1 MKRSLGAIIA
11 IAAVFLAVSSTS
23 AQQLSDEE
31 IENTLQIMR
40 DNGVSEAQLEE
51 HRKNFEKM
59 NAAMAAAAEK
69 SAAAVVP
76 PIPDYQQQDRDNFER
91 DYGDA
96 PDASVTFKGET
107 YALKVTNCSWAEDW
121 YLIDAKA
128 APGTTGAVFSAVKN
142 SSPDG
147 SAYSTID
154 FQVGD
159 YRASQNLDDVPF
171 DGETYRF
178 EGALDVSGPGGV
190 AKDQINI
197 SAVCAK

>member
-1 MKRSLGAIIA
+1 MKRSLGAITA
-11 IAAVFLAVSSTS
+11 IAAVFLAVSGTS

-31 IENTLQIMR
+31 IENALQIMR

-96 PDASVTFKGET
+96 PDASVAFKDEN
-107 YALKVTNCSWAEDW
+107 YALKVTSCRWTKDW
-121 YLIDAKA
+121 YMLDAKA
-128 APGTTGAVFSAVKN
+128 PPGTTGAILSAVKN

-147 SAYSTID
+147 SSYATID
-154 FQVGD
+154 FQVGN
-159 YRASQNLDDVPF
+159 YRASQTFDDIPF

-178 EGALDVSGPGGV
+178 SGPIDVSGPGGV
-190 AKDQINI
+190 TKGEI
-197 SAVCAK
+197 SITATCE